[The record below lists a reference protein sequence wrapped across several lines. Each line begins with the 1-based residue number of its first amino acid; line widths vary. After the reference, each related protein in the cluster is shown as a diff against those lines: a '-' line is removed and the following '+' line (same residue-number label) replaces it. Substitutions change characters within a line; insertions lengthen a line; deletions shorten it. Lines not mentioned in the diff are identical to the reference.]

1 MSDGGETQILP
12 TLVLRD
18 PRVHLL
24 DDSWLL
30 TIFAVLFAIAV
41 PWLVSGLAIDLIPAA
56 SGLIVLGAIHVTLVV
71 LGREEEAGLRPGRGL
86 ALLHALGIV
95 AMAYVWL
102 HAGALQNPLFLLVF
116 VLPVI
121 GAIFLSRWQPYAMAA
136 LAAVAVALVAA
147 LKAPELRWYAPG
159 VSAAVGW
166 LDGLLGR
173 APGGSAPPFA
183 GFYAPSEYFVVLLEV
198 FVIVLFACAIAA
210 DYLGTVYERLH
221 AQVSAARAEAER
233 GQRLW
238 SGLLEQLPLPAF
250 LVDASTFEVC
260 LASSMAQKE
269 FANDSG
275 FLGRSLF
282 DVLAFSYP
290 EVVHELINGAGGIAP
305 VCMLRHA
312 ERLLATEVRVQHL
325 AQRGRRFALVMVT
338 DRTEAFCVR
347 AALDVAEHA
356 ALVVDAH
363 GAVLASNKPAGA
375 LFPGVAAG
383 SELAALLPQPEREA
397 RWWEPG
403 LSGRRKMHVTIRQRV
418 YQMTSSAIALSG
430 EREQLYVLA
439 FVPAAQVP
447 AASSDQ
453 SGRYTQLVSR
463 P

>member
-1 MSDGGETQILP
+1 MSDVGETQLLAP
-12 TLVLRD
+12 LVLRD

-24 DDSWLL
+24 DDTWLL
-30 TIFAVLFAIAV
+30 TIFAVLFATAV

-56 SGLIVLGAIHVTLVV
+56 AGLIVLGAIHVTLVV
-71 LGREEEAGLRPGRGL
+71 LGRGDETAVRRGRGL
-86 ALLHALGIV
+86 SALHALGII
-95 AMAYVWL
+95 AIAYVWL

-121 GAIFLSRWQPYAMAA
+121 GAIFLSRWQPYVMAA
-136 LAAVAVALVAA
+136 LAAVAVVLAAA

-159 VSAAVGW
+159 LSAAVGW
-166 LDGLLGR
+166 LDTLLGR
-173 APGGSAPPFA
+173 APGTGAPPFA

-198 FVIVLFACAIAA
+198 FVILLFACAIAA

-221 AQVSAARAEAER
+221 AQVSAARGEAER
-233 GQRLW
+233 GQQLW

-250 LVDASTFEVC
+250 LVDANTFEVC
-260 LASSMAQKE
+260 LASTTAQGT
-269 FANDSG
+269 FANEQG

-282 DVLAFSYP
+282 DLLAFSYP
-290 EVVHELINGAGGIAP
+290 EVVHELISGAGGVAP
-305 VCMLRHA
+305 VCMLRLG

-356 ALVVDAH
+356 ALIVDAH
-363 GAVLASNKPAGA
+363 GSVLACNKPAAA
-375 LFPGVAAG
+375 LFPGAAPG
-383 SELAALLPQPEREA
+383 ADLATLLPQPEREP

-418 YQMTSSAIALSG
+418 YQMTASSVALSG
-430 EREQLYVLA
+430 EREQLFVLA
-439 FVPAAQVP
+439 FIPAAQVP
-447 AASSDQ
+447 AADQ
-453 SGRYTQLVSR
+453 SGRYTALVSR